1 MGAALILPLVVLVM
15 LAVVWLAFGAR
26 KTRQQA
32 QLDDSLPVDPYAR
45 REEETSRLRQEHAEA
60 DPALTEH
67 PARRP

>member
-1 MGAALILPLVVLVM
+1 MGAALILPVVVIVM

-32 QLDDSLPVDPYAR
+32 KLDDTLPADPYAR
-45 REEETSRLRQEHAEA
+45 RQEEVTRLRQEHAEA

>member
-15 LAVVWLAFGAR
+15 LAVVWFAFGAR

-32 QLDDSLPVDPYAR
+32 ELDETLPVDPYAR
-45 REEETSRLRQEHAEA
+45 REEEVTRLRQEHAES
-60 DPALTEH
+60 DPSRTQH

>member
-1 MGAALILPLVVLVM
+1 MGAALILPVVVLVM

-32 QLDDSLPVDPYAR
+32 QLDDTLPVDPYAR
-45 REEETSRLRQEHAEA
+45 RTEEIARLQQEHAEA

>member
-1 MGAALILPLVVLVM
+1 MGAALILPVVVLVM
-15 LAVVWLAFGAR
+15 LAVVWVAFGAR

-32 QLDDSLPVDPYAR
+32 KLDDTLPVDPYAR
-45 REEETSRLRQEHAEA
+45 RREEVAQLQQEHAEA

>member
-1 MGAALILPLVVLVM
+1 MGAALILPVVVVVM

-26 KTRQQA
+26 KTREQA
-32 QLDDSLPVDPYAR
+32 KLDDTLPVDPYSR
-45 REEETSRLRQEHAEA
+45 RQEEVARLRQEHAET

>member
-1 MGAALILPLVVLVM
+1 MGAALILPLVVVAM
-15 LAVVWLAFGAR
+15 LAVVWVAFGAR

-32 QLDDSLPVDPYAR
+32 ENDRTLPDEPYAR
-45 REEETSRLRQEHAEA
+45 RQEEIGRLRAEHAES

>member
-15 LAVVWLAFGAR
+15 LAVVWLAFGVR
-26 KTRQQA
+26 KTKQQSE
-32 QLDDSLPVDPYAR
+32 LDESLPVDPYAR
-45 REEETSRLRQEHAEA
+45 RQEEVARLRQTHAEA

>member
-15 LAVVWLAFGAR
+15 LAAVWVAFGAR

-32 QLDDSLPVDPYAR
+32 KLDDTLPADPYAR
-45 REEETSRLRQEHAEA
+45 RDEEVDRLRQEHAEA
-60 DPALTEH
+60 DPARTEH